1 VKDQERA
8 SVRTLSNIIRSYI
21 RIDYF
26 KGLRFGMLQS
36 KVGLTTLLKN
46 FKIKV
51 SNRTKVPLTME
62 KNSFITTAEGGIWLD
77 VEKLN

>member
-1 VKDQERA
+1 
-8 SVRTLSNIIRSYI
+8 
-21 RIDYF
+21 
-26 KGLRFGMLQS
+26 MLQS

-46 FKIKV
+46 YKIKV

>member
-1 VKDQERA
+1 M
-8 SVRTLSNIIRSYI
+8 NYI
-21 RIDYF
+21 

-46 FKIKV
+46 YKIKL
-51 SNRTKVPLTME
+51 SNRTKLPLTLE
-62 KNSFITTAEGGIWLD
+62 TNSFITTAEGGIWLD